1 MYASRK
7 RIPAEVPMAVV
18 YTSAMTADDFA
29 PAREVFE
36 AMVRHLE
43 SRAGL
48 GMTHTELEAYVV
60 REGRELQ
67 RRMLQGHLDIRAKAE
82 ALVTVVNRDGLKLT
96 KPRSTTRRLVSIV
109 GEVVEARILYQA
121 AGAEGLAPLDASLN
135 MPPESFSLGVR
146 RRVAEEVASGSFD
159 HAVERLCATTGAAV
173 AKRQVEELAQR
184 AAVDFASFY
193 AAPPEAAADESD
205 MLLVLTFDAAGIIVR
220 TEDLRPATRRA
231 AEKRAREERWPPKR
245 LAKGQKR
252 NRKRM
257 AQVAVVYGVEPF
269 VREPEDIVR
278 ELRPLGE
285 ASANKR
291 RPRPVN
297 KRAWASVA
305 EEPSAVIDVAF
316 AEGLRRDPERRRR
329 WVVLVDGNETQ
340 LDLIYAAAR
349 KVGVDITIMVD
360 LMHVLEYLWKA
371 SHCFNPDGTTEAEE
385 WVTKR
390 LVMLLDGV
398 DPSDVAGGIRRSATL
413 LELEDRAAV
422 DDCADYLCKYRH
434 YIRYGEA
441 IAAGLPIA
449 TGVVEGAC
457 RYLVRDRMDKTGAR
471 WSVEGAEAVL
481 RLRALRANGDFDAY
495 WQHHLAAEYQRNHA
509 SRYDRNAVP
518 NPLPTRRHLHR
529 VK

>member
-1 MYASRK
+1 
-7 RIPAEVPMAVV
+7 
-18 YTSAMTADDFA
+18 MTAAYTNATTTDDFA
-29 PAREVFE
+29 PAREVFDE
-36 AMVRHLE
+36 MVRHLE

-48 GMTHTELEAYVV
+48 GMTHNELEDYVV

-67 RRMLQGHLDIRAKAE
+67 RRMMQGHLDLRARAE
-82 ALVTVVNRDGLKLT
+82 AVVKVVNRDGVTLAKT
-96 KPRSTTRRLVSIV
+96 RSSTTRRLVSIV
-109 GEVVEARILYQA
+109 GEVVVSRILYQA
-121 AGAEGLAPLDASLN
+121 ADAEGVSPLDAGLN
-135 MPPESFSLGVR
+135 VPPESFSLGVR
-146 RRVAEEVASGSFD
+146 RRVAEEVAAGSFD
-159 HAVERLCATTGAAV
+159 HAVERLSTTTGAAV

-184 AAVDFASFY
+184 AASDFTTFY
-193 AAPPEAAADESD
+193 AAPPDAPADESG
-205 MLLVLTFDAAGIIVR
+205 MLLMLTFDAAGIIVR

-231 AEKRAREERWPPKR
+231 AEKHAADERWPPKR
-245 LAKGQKR
+245 LSKGQKR

-269 VREPEDIVR
+269 VREPDDIVR
-278 ELRPLGE
+278 ELRPVE
-285 ASANKR
+285 NASANKR

-297 KRAWASVA
+297 KRAWASVV
-305 EEPSAVIDVAF
+305 EEPSVTIETAF
-316 AEGLRRDPERRRR
+316 TEALRRDPERKRH
-329 WVVLVDGNETQ
+329 WVVLVDGHETQ

-349 KVGVDITIMVD
+349 KVGVDITVIVD

-371 SHCFNPDGTTEAEE
+371 SHCFNADGTTEAEE

-413 LELEDRAAV
+413 LGLKDRAAA
-422 DDCADYLCKYRH
+422 DHCADYLCKYRH

-441 IAAGLPIA
+441 IADGLPIA

-481 RLRALRANGDFDAY
+481 QLRALRANGDFDAY
-495 WQHHLAAEYQRNHA
+495 WEHHIAAEYQRNHA
-509 SRYDRNAVP
+509 SRYNRNTVP
-518 NPLPTRRHLHR
+518 NPLPTRRHLRR